1 MKYLKTF
8 EAYSD
13 IYEDIAEDLLPML
26 RKIKRDK
33 GYYTVKE
40 YEKYMKDRGADKTT
54 INSVMLYLVD
64 KGFDFDS
71 EPEEEL
77 PDGWEDEIKIIK
89 KD

>member
-1 MKYLKTF
+1 MKH
-8 EAYSD
+8 
-13 IYEDIAEDLLPML
+13 
-26 RKIKRDK
+26 
-33 GYYTVKE
+33 
-40 YEKYMKDRGADKTT
+40 
-54 INSVMLYLVD
+54 LVN